1 LQSFSYFGMASQNS
15 QKFSSEVYRLVKS
28 GLSLSPREIEV
39 NELAQNI
46 NDVTSIVTV
55 KEIYELVIKL
65 KVRKYGNFDDSAV
78 ERIGELLWFTVSER
92 EGDKI
97 LEDYKNLAKNV
108 NEILTPAPQSTVSS
122 SNVTNEQSLD
132 EIIYKGIIDFVPL
145 TDTNNQPPDSINM
158 IGGITPQ

>member
-1 LQSFSYFGMASQNS
+1 MASQNS